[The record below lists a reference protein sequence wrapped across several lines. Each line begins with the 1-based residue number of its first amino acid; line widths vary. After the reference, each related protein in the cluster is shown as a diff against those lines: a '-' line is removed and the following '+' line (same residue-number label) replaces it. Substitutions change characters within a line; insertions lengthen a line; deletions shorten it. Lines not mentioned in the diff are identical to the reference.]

1 VPISSELSPHDLS
14 EKGAASKA
22 QVGNPLGP
30 FQFTELADVDLS
42 EERFELL
49 DSKGGDI
56 EVDPDVPCGCDGPL
70 AQLRQ
75 PRNDADS
82 SHGNPLAE
90 KGLVYYT
97 SCVESTEIV
106 LRPRGGR
113 EKPEKPA

>member
-1 VPISSELSPHDLS
+1 VVSRDLDCGTELVPARNHIVPISSELSPHDLS

-56 EVDPDVPCGCDGPL
+56 EVDRCLRRDGP
-70 AQLRQ
+70 AAPAAEER
-75 PRNDADS
+75 ADS
-82 SHGNPLAE
+82 VMGILR
-90 KGLVYYT
+90 KGSPIIQAVLVD
-97 SCVESTEIV
+97 
-106 LRPRGGR
+106 
-113 EKPEKPA
+113 